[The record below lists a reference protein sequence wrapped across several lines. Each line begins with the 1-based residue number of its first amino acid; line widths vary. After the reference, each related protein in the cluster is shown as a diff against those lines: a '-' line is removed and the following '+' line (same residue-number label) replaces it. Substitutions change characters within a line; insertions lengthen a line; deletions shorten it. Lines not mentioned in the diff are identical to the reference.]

1 MSFILMHFATYGTGR
16 PCILFISVLIFRE
29 VEEISAGNIAVLS
42 GLKLATTGD
51 TILDPS
57 LRNKVA

>member
-1 MSFILMHFATYGTGR
+1 MIF
-16 PCILFISVLIFRE
+16 LFFRE

-51 TILDPS
+51 TILDPT
-57 LRNKVA
+57 LKPKKVCA